1 MTSPI
6 PDLLAWTPLGTRLG
20 YTTAQTQREE
30 ILDAISRI
38 DWTEAPPSP
47 SYLDVP
53 PVSAVVGAA
62 LHGREQIRM
71 AGTTHI
77 AGGRLIGLQD
87 GHGAR
92 TYLLDLGSEAISL
105 LDEPRCNDALPVG
118 PARTPTIL
126 RGDRCITYR
135 WVTGRSAETW
145 LDIPGTDLAELQVH
159 HLAHSKQF
167 SAWLHPVTLFANGAT
182 RCSYPLTGPSWS
194 LREPVARFT
203 TPRLDAFAER
213 ALQQLRATDET
224 QLAFAF
230 TASAGAA

>member
-1 MTSPI
+1 MTSP
-6 PDLLAWTPLGTRLG
+6 PVDLLAWTPLGTRMG
-20 YTTAQTQREE
+20 YTTARAQRQE

-38 DWTEAPPSP
+38 DWGAATPSP
-47 SYLDVP
+47 SYLDLP
-53 PVSAVVGAA
+53 PISAVVGAT

-71 AGTTHI
+71 AGITQI
-77 AGGRLIGLQD
+77 ADGRLIGLQD
-87 GHGAR
+87 RHGAR
-92 TYLLDLGSEAISL
+92 TYLLDLGSEAIRL
-105 LDEPRCNDALPVG
+105 LDEPRRSEPLPVG

-135 WVTGRSAETW
+135 WATSASAQTW

-167 SAWLHPVTLFANGAT
+167 SAWLHLVTLFANGAT
-182 RCSYPLTGPSWS
+182 RCSCPPGRSTWS
-194 LREPVARFT
+194 RREQAPRFT
-203 TPRLDAFAER
+203 TAGLQAFAER
-213 ALQQLRATDET
+213 ALQQLRAADQT